1 MMFLTE
7 LEVLELTDRKMP
19 SKQREWL
26 NQHGWQFV
34 VGASGR
40 PKVSRAYAEDRLGGV
55 THKASAPDF
64 SAFQKTG

>member
-1 MMFLTE
+1 MFLTE
-7 LEVLELTDRKMP
+7 LEIQDLTDRKFP

-26 NQHGWQFV
+26 DAHGWKFV

-40 PKVSRAYAEDRLGGV
+40 PKVSRSYAEEKLGCAAN
-55 THKASAPDF
+55 KASAPDF